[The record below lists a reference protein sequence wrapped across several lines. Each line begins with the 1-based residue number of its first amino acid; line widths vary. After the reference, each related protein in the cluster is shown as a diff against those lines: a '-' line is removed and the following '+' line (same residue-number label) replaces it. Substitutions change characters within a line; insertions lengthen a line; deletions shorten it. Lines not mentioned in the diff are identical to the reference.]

1 MPRLT
6 KNSLRDGLDALAGRD
21 ADVARALSEA
31 GYPALRRRPAGYRS
45 LLRAIVGQ
53 QLSIASAA
61 AIWGRLEEAC
71 GEVDARAFLALSDD
85 DLRAVGFSR
94 QKTAYARS
102 LAELVENGS
111 VRLNRLGRM
120 EDEAAIAELVQ
131 IKGIGRWTAEI
142 YLLSALGRPDI
153 FPADD
158 LALMV
163 GAQYLKNLS
172 TRPDKKRLLKIAE
185 AWRPHRTAAA
195 HLLWHYYKHRRDIAQ
210 DVV

>member
-6 KNSLRDGLDALAGRD
+6 KASLRDGLDALADGD
-21 ADVARALSEA
+21 ADVARALDEA
-31 GYPALRRRPAGYRS
+31 GYPVLRRRPAGFRS

-61 AIWGRLEEAC
+61 AIWGRLETAC
-71 GEVDARAFLALSDD
+71 GEIEAQTFLALDDD
-85 DLRAVGFSR
+85 DLRAIGFSR
-94 QKTAYARS
+94 QKTSYARS
-102 LAELVENGS
+102 LAGMIDDGT
-111 VRLNRLGRM
+111 VRLNRLSRLD
-120 EDEAAIAELVQ
+120 DEVAIAELVQ

-142 YLLSALGRPDI
+142 YLLSALGRPDV

-163 GAQYLKNLS
+163 GAQYLKKLRK
-172 TRPDKKRLLKIAE
+172 RPDSKRLAKLAT

-195 HLLWHYYKHRRDIAQ
+195 HLLWHYYKHRRDIAA
-210 DVV
+210 DVI

>member
-6 KNSLRDGLDALAGRD
+6 KTSLRHGLDALAD
-21 ADVARALSEA
+21 ADADIRRVLVEA
-31 GYPALRRRPAGYRS
+31 GYPALRRRPAGFCS

-61 AIWGRLEEAC
+61 AIWGRLEAAC
-71 GEVDARAFLALSDD
+71 GEVEAPAFLALGDG
-85 DLRAVGFSR
+85 DLRAIGFSR
-94 QKTAYARS
+94 QKTGYARS
-102 LAELVENGS
+102 LAGS
-111 VRLNRLGRM
+111 IDGGTVRLDRLARLD
-120 EDEAAIAELVQ
+120 DEAAIAELVQ

-153 FPADD
+153 FPTDD

-163 GAQYLKNLS
+163 GAQYLKNLRK
-172 TRPDKKRLLKIAE
+172 RPDNKRLAKLSG

-195 HLLWHYYKHRRDIAQ
+195 HLLWHYYRHRREIAAE
-210 DVV
+210 VI

>member
-6 KNSLRDGLDALAGRD
+6 KKSLRDGLDELAARDVHVAGALE
-21 ADVARALSEA
+21 EA
-31 GYPALRRRPAGYRS
+31 GYPDLRRRPAGFRS

-61 AIWGRLEEAC
+61 AIWGRLEKAC
-71 GEVDARAFLALSDD
+71 GEVEAGTFLALSDD

-94 QKTAYARS
+94 QKTGYARS
-102 LAELVENGS
+102 LAGMIDDGT
-111 VRLNRLGRM
+111 VRLNRLSRLD
-120 EDEAAIAELVQ
+120 DEAAISELVQ
-131 IKGIGRWTAEI
+131 IKGIGRWTAEV

-163 GAQYLKNLS
+163 GAQYLKNLR
-172 TRPDKKRLLKIAE
+172 TRPDKKRLLKISAP
-185 AWRPHRTAAA
+185 WRPHRTAAA
-195 HLLWHYYKHRRDIAQ
+195 HLLWHYYKHRRDIEA
-210 DVV
+210 DVI